1 MTNEEVKRIAHAL
14 DDETIN
20 QQACWDYAFGTDEET
35 KKWAISC
42 HRCRD
47 ACPFNFGTENAL
59 H

>member
-1 MTNEEVKRIAHAL
+1 MKRIAHAL

-59 H
+59 R